1 MANDVIEFDVSNSDP
16 EAAISSGNFE
26 SPQPGIYTVAV
37 KSVTAGF
44 SKNSDGS
51 LDKNRPRVEVIFQV
65 QDPPYKGSQLW
76 YYLTFGEAALWKLD
90 QFLQVF
96 GIATANKRKGSF
108 KPAQVE
114 GKRCKVRIRAGKDQH
129 NNYRGEVAAVLPL
142 TAEASNGASATSADD
157 ADIFGDSDSD
167 SPAASDV
174 EVAQGSPADRIEAEQ
189 ETSDDDLF
197 ADDDSGGEPSQPT
210 YTEAEL
216 KPMQPAQIGEIAKSL
231 GIPVKGKK
239 KSEVIR
245 EILEKQMANDDD
257 EEMPF

>member
-37 KSVTAGF
+37 KSVTPGF
-44 SKNSDGS
+44 SKNNDGS

-108 KPAQVE
+108 KPSQVE
-114 GKRCKVRIRAGKDQH
+114 GKKCKVRIRAGKDNS

-142 TAEASNGASATSADD
+142 TAESNGASASSADD
-157 ADIFGDSDSD
+157 ADIFGDSDTGTD
-167 SPAASDV
+167 DTV
-174 EVAQGSPADRIEAEQ
+174 IEGTATEATN
-189 ETSDDDLF
+189 ETVDEPSDDDLF
-197 ADDDSGGEPSQPT
+197 ADESADEPATPT

-216 KPMQPAQIGEIAKSL
+216 KPMSPPQIGEIAATL
-231 GIPVKGKK
+231 GISVKGKK